1 MEEKVRTA
9 KGPAAEDRGCA
20 WAGSGR
26 KVSVREGRAGRG
38 VGRKLLSDNCFSIAM
53 LVRALRGE
61 AVLKALESQRMGPGL
76 LRAANVAAI
85 AG

>member
-1 MEEKVRTA
+1 M
-9 KGPAAEDRGCA
+9 
-20 WAGSGR
+20 
-26 KVSVREGRAGRG
+26 SVREGQAGRG

-61 AVLKALESQRMGPGL
+61 VVLKALEFQRMGPGL
-76 LRAANVAAI
+76 LRAAIVAAI